1 MNTRRNIYAV
11 VPVKDTSDAK
21 RRLAGVLNGTRRQ
34 QLALAMCEDVLATL
48 AGVREL
54 AGIVV
59 VTVDP
64 AAAAMAARYGAH
76 VSSAG
81 AREGHTGAVAAA
93 ARELARE
100 GMLTVPADI
109 PLVEGDDIRE
119 LIHVH
124 RNSTRG
130 ARAFTIVPARMSA
143 APTPF
148 SAPRPAPCRCASA
161 PTASSRISP
170 RPSAAPSSR
179 RWCAC
184 RASRSIST
192 RPTTWPNS
200 SLPPRRRTRVRCSSN
215 GAFVST
221 RGCRRRQRHKRPKR
235 WRRHGIAARDARP
248 LSHSVCQR
256 KALPR
261 PLTARPI

>member
-130 ARAFTIVPARMSA
+130 ARAFTIVPARDERGSNAILCSPAGAVPLRFGADSYVPHLSA
-143 APTPF
+143 AK
-148 SAPRPAPCRCASA
+148 RCAIEPTVVRLPRIALDIDTPADVAEFLATPSSTHA
-161 PTASSRISP
+161 RALLEQWRLRLDEGVSPTA
-170 RPSAAPSSR
+170 
-179 RWCAC
+179 
-184 RASRSIST
+184 
-192 RPTTWPNS
+192 
-200 SLPPRRRTRVRCSSN
+200 
-215 GAFVST
+215 
-221 RGCRRRQRHKRPKR
+221 
-235 WRRHGIAARDARP
+235 
-248 LSHSVCQR
+248 
-256 KALPR
+256 
-261 PLTARPI
+261 TA

>member
-54 AGIVV
+54 A
-59 VTVDP
+59 
-64 AAAAMAARYGAH
+64 
-76 VSSAG
+76 
-81 AREGHTGAVAAA
+81 
-93 ARELARE
+93 RE

-130 ARAFTIVPARMSA
+130 ARAFTIVPARDERGSNAILCSPAGAVPLRFGADSFVPHLSA
-143 APTPF
+143 AK
-148 SAPRPAPCRCASA
+148 RCAIEPTVVRLPRIALDIDTPDDVAEFLATPSSTHA
-161 PTASSRISP
+161 RALLEQWRLRLDEGVSPTA
-170 RPSAAPSSR
+170 
-179 RWCAC
+179 
-184 RASRSIST
+184 
-192 RPTTWPNS
+192 
-200 SLPPRRRTRVRCSSN
+200 
-215 GAFVST
+215 
-221 RGCRRRQRHKRPKR
+221 
-235 WRRHGIAARDARP
+235 
-248 LSHSVCQR
+248 
-256 KALPR
+256 
-261 PLTARPI
+261 TA

>member
-100 GMLTVPADI
+100 GMLTVQPTFRWSKATTSENSSTFTATAPA
-109 PLVEGDDIRE
+109 
-119 LIHVH
+119 
-124 RNSTRG
+124 
-130 ARAFTIVPARMSA
+130 ARAPSPSCRRGMSA